1 VKLLKQQKGNNMIK
15 FKTDKLGQV
24 VLKFR
29 HHLPNITVPE
39 RSNSLVAMI
48 NATKLTQGYTS
59 CELQLDVVDGYPSY
73 TFFGTAYVHP
83 NDMYRKE
90 TGRLLSLTRAVEY
103 AVKDGVLEDSE
114 GRSIMA
120 GYYSR

>member
-1 VKLLKQQKGNNMIK
+1 MIK
-15 FKTDKLGQV
+15 FYTEALGHV

-29 HHLPNITVPE
+29 HHLPEISVPE

-59 CELQLDVVDGYPSY
+59 CELQIDVVDSWPAY
-73 TFFGTAYVHP
+73 TYFGTAYVHP

-103 AVKDGVLEDSE
+103 AVKDNTISE
-114 GRSIMA
+114 ADGRAIMA